1 MDSFRIGTFNL
12 FNLILPDVPYYG
24 RQVCSPDSYER
35 KLGWTAAQLDKMQ
48 AEIVGFQE
56 IFHAQALQTL
66 VRRSHVLRDA
76 QYLVAAETGDLPR
89 VGLATTF
96 PIRRHEVISDFPNA
110 LKLEDE
116 SLLGITSFSRPIL
129 KAEVEVRPGLRIVVF
144 VAHLKSKRPALL
156 NGETRDNPV
165 HLARGQ
171 ARSLIR
177 RAAEAT
183 ALREV
188 VMTELRDRETPV
200 VLLGDV
206 NDSGLAVTSRILSG
220 EPPHRRFP
228 MDVKQ
233 RIWDT
238 LLYHV
243 KDIQARQSFHDFY
256 YSHIH
261 NGHHE
266 ALDHIMVSQE
276 LVRENPHRVG
286 QVRYVATFNDHLLD
300 ETLSEDRQPRWTSDH
315 GQVTATIELAKK
327 DRGHKSE

>member
-1 MDSFRIGTFNL
+1 MDTFRIGTFNL
-12 FNLILPDVPYYG
+12 FNLVLPDVPYYG
-24 RQVCSPDSYER
+24 RQRCSPESYET
-35 KLGWTAAQLDKMQ
+35 KLDWSAAQLDRMR
-48 AEIVGFQE
+48 AELVGFQE
-56 IFHAQALQTL
+56 IFHGQALETL
-66 VRRSHVLRDA
+66 LRRSQVLRDA
-76 QYLVAAETGDLPR
+76 HYLVAAETGDLPR

-96 PIRRHEVISDFPNA
+96 PILQHEVIHDFPTA
-110 LKLEDE
+110 LTLEDQTP
-116 SLLGITSFSRPIL
+116 LGLTAFSRPVL
-129 KAEVEVRPGLRIVVF
+129 RAEVEVRPGLRLMVF

-156 NGETRDNPV
+156 DGETRDNPV

-183 ALREV
+183 ALRELLL
-188 VMTELRDRETPV
+188 THLRDRDTPV

-220 EPPHRRFP
+220 EPPHRHFP
-228 MDVKQ
+228 LDVK
-233 RIWDT
+233 RRLWDT

-243 KDIQARQSFHDFY
+243 KDIQARQSYHDFY

-276 LVRENPHRVG
+276 LVRENPNRVG

-300 ETLSEDRQPRWTSDH
+300 ETLSEDRQPRWQSDH
-315 GQVTATIELAKK
+315 GQVVATVEIGSEV
-327 DRGHKSE
+327 RG